1 MNKLIA
7 TLFLVLAAA
16 SANAQSLRDFKSKNT
31 ANAFERTQMLDL
43 LRLDIKNDIEQDV
56 VFVVNYFMVSNE
68 YAWMSGTVQ
77 RKDGRPLQMPEYR
90 DCCHVEALF
99 KRVGPN
105 WVLKRNGAFA
115 TDVWYLCLADQ
126 FPDLDFRIFPFERSM
141 LFCE

>member
-1 MNKLIA
+1 MNKFFAFIL
-7 TLFLVLAAA
+7 LVLLGVGA
-16 SANAQSLRDFKSKNT
+16 SAQSLRDFKSKNS
-31 ANAFERTQMLDL
+31 ANSFERTQMLDL

-56 VFVVNYFMVSNE
+56 VFVVQYFMVSDQ

-77 RKDGRPLQMPEYR
+77 RKDGRLLQVPEYR
-90 DCCHVEALF
+90 DCCHVDALF

-115 TDVWYLCLADQ
+115 TDVWFSCLGDQ
-126 FPDLDFRIFPFERSM
+126 FPDLDVRIFPFERNI